1 MMKNFIVIF
10 FVLFFCAV
18 SAFAQGMDG
27 TPVVFSDGPA
37 YISYNYDGT
46 INCKLYYINGIR
58 YDDEFK
64 FLIAAQVYKN
74 SNNIEE

>member
-27 TPVVFSDGPA
+27 APVVFSDEQPDVIQSDE
-37 YISYNYDGT
+37 ISGEEQEY
-46 INCKLYYINGIR
+46 
-58 YDDEFK
+58 DEFSDED
-64 FLIAAQVYKN
+64 FIQDF
-74 SNNIEE
+74 EEFDAVSEEDT

>member
-27 TPVVFSDGPA
+27 TPVVFSD
-37 YISYNYDGT
+37 
-46 INCKLYYINGIR
+46 
-58 YDDEFK
+58 E
-64 FLIAAQVYKN
+64 
-74 SNNIEE
+74 